1 MTFKT
6 NLPAAGCA
14 ALGGFGL
21 LQLEGPDSERFL
33 QAQSMND
40 VAALKVGH
48 WQWNGLLTA
57 RGRVVALFALLRE
70 ADDRFLLVLPDHPV
84 DELLPVLQRF
94 VFRSKVKLRAD
105 GDRVAAAGPVGDPL
119 PPREF
124 AASPDDGLHLDLGSG
139 AGRRTLRI
147 LASGHPALAPGREEI
162 DRAWTAADLAH
173 GFPRLPASQR
183 DAWTPQML
191 SLERFAAFSLAKG
204 CYPGQEIVARTHY
217 LGAAKRG
224 LARLSAAG
232 PLTPGQPVLDAAGRS
247 RGTVVC
253 TAETTEGC
261 EALAV
266 VAIEAMGHP
275 LRTESA
281 PLASLPLLPVYD
293 PDSRT
298 PG

>member
-6 NLPAAGCA
+6 NLPTAGCA
-14 ALGGFGL
+14 ALGGFDL
-21 LQLEGPDSERFL
+21 LQVEGPDSERFL

-40 VAALKVGH
+40 VGALKVGH

-57 RGRVVALFALLRE
+57 KGRVVALFALLRE
-70 ADDRFLLVLPDHPV
+70 ADDRFLLVLPDHPAE
-84 DELLPVLQRF
+84 DLLLLLQRY

-105 GDRVAAAGPVGDPL
+105 GGRLAAAGPVGDPL
-119 PPREF
+119 PPGEF
-124 AASPDDGLHLDLGSG
+124 AVNRDDGLSLDFGVG
-139 AGRRTLRI
+139 DGRRTLR
-147 LASGHPALAPGREEI
+147 LLPSGHPALAPVQAGI
-162 DRAWTAADLAH
+162 DAAWAAADLAH
-173 GFPRLPASQR
+173 GFPRLTASQK

-191 SLERFAAFSLAKG
+191 SLERFAAFSLTKG

-232 PLTPGQPVLDAAGRS
+232 PVTPGQPVLHADGRS

-253 TAETTEGC
+253 TAQTSQGC

-266 VAIEAMGHP
+266 VAIEAMDDP

-281 PLASLPLLPVYD
+281 GLARLPLLPVSGPD
-293 PDSRT
+293 PTT